1 MKQDV
6 CCWACRTPFGC
17 GMPSCEHHQEYAA
30 QEEADAKAR
39 RTYRDP
45 TAGQAVNNVMR
56 EQKRRKKG
64 KAR

>member
-39 RTYRDP
+39 RVVRRP
-45 TAGQAVNNVMR
+45 TEDKAIANIMR
-56 EQKRRKKG
+56 EQRRKKG
-64 KAR
+64 RT